1 MCGFTQSKRSTVPSM
16 TISFVVSNMD
26 WLWCAEALAQ
36 RRAVAV
42 AVRNGVAAVRR
53 FMAGTS
59 STKSRFNEDKHGV
72 SFDEAASVFGDP
84 LALTFDDLEHSA
96 LERRYLTFG
105 LSTADRL
112 LLVVHTSR
120 GATIRIISS
129 RRMTPR
135 ERRHYEQWQ
144 EG

>member
-1 MCGFTQSKRSTVPSM
+1 
-16 TISFVVSNMD
+16 MD
-26 WLWCAEALAQ
+26 IEWDA
-36 RRAVAV
+36 
-42 AVRNGVAAVRR
+42 
-53 FMAGTS
+53 
-59 STKSRFNEDKHGV
+59 TKSRFNEDKHGV